1 MLAGAMFQKPSVR
14 LLTKQTACSRLSAR
28 QCVSGTRIQMRQLSQ
43 NLFLKCSLPGTN
55 WGGHDPL
62 LNGAPQQA
70 EQHSGAGPNPTP
82 LAMVRG

>member
-1 MLAGAMFQKPSVR
+1 MQV
-14 LLTKQTACSRLSAR
+14 
-28 QCVSGTRIQMRQLSQ
+28 RQLSQ
-43 NLFLKCSLPGTN
+43 NLFLKCSLPGMKR
-55 WGGHDPL
+55 GGHAPL